1 MTEKIPEFPKEIKGT
16 QIHQIIWDEIT
27 EELKEQ
33 HNEQMIAV
41 LIHPEVYKSMKYKS
55 SYECL

>member
-1 MTEKIPEFPKEIKGT
+1 MTEPQEIKGT

-33 HNEQMIAV
+33 HNEQMTDV
-41 LIHPEVYKSMKYKS
+41 LYSEFG
-55 SYECL
+55 EDL